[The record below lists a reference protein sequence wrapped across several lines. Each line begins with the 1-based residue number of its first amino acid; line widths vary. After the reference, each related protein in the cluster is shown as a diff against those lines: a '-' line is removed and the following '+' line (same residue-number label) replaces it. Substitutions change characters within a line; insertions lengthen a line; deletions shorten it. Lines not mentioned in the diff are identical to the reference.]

1 MLFRSLILSIILQG
15 YSAICV
21 SEEKNK
27 IDPVVLNAVQMLFGG
42 IIIYLV
48 GIGTEG
54 FQPLTDKALGFYLSL
69 LVLVIVSTFSFT
81 LWFMALQIKGSKVSD
96 INMCRLTQPVLGAIL
111 SWIMIPGEYPTFSTV
126 AGMIIIV
133 LSLAI
138 YFKGHDTTKNRKK
151 RKRKIKLEQVYRHQL

>member
-1 MLFRSLILSIILQG
+1 
-15 YSAICV
+15 
-21 SEEKNK
+21 
-27 IDPVVLNAVQMLFGG
+27 MLFGG

-54 FQPLTDKALGFYLSL
+54 FQPLADKELGFYICL
-69 LVLVIVSTFSFT
+69 LVLIIVSTFSFT

-126 AGMIIIV
+126 AGMLIIV
-133 LSLAI
+133 FSLAI
-138 YFKGHDTTKNRKK
+138 YFKGHDATKKRKK
-151 RKRKIKLEQVYRHQL
+151 RKRRIKLEQVYKHQL